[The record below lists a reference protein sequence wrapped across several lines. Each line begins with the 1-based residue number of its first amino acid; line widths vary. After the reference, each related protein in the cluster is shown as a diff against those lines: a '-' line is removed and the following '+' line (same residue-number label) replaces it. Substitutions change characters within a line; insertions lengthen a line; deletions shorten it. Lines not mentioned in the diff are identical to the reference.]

1 VFRLIR
7 HDQIVNLEP
16 LTWRG
21 FVLFSSRQVLAL
33 IAALILIGSHSN
45 SIAQGNKPPTFE
57 ADVLPVLKAKCIA
70 CHSGEKPQ
78 AQLDLQT
85 KPSIIAGG
93 KAGGAIVVGSSE
105 KSLLVEK
112 VLSASMPPV
121 GEKLTAAEIA
131 LIRLWIDKGAPAESQ
146 SQQLASTHSPSG
158 ITENE
163 VTPILQMRCIVCH
176 GKRRQEGGLD
186 LRTQASR
193 LKGGKSG
200 PALVA
205 GKPEESLLMKRI
217 LSGEMPPSKMLFDF
231 AVRPPTS
238 AEVDVVRK
246 WIAAGAPPAP
256 KQAVLAEDAVDPL
269 VSDDDR
275 KFWSFQSPKRPQ
287 LPAVRH
293 QELVLRPIDAFLLHK
308 LEAKNLSFSPPAER
322 LTLMRRAY
330 LDLTGLPPYP
340 AEVESYLKDERSDSY
355 ERLVDRLLESPH
367 YGERWGQ
374 FWLNAAGYSD
384 SEGIIDADHR
394 RVHAWRYRDYV
405 IRSFNNDKPYDQFLT
420 EQIAGDELVDYKHVK
435 EVTPALIDK
444 LAATGFLRMAPDGTY
459 SPANSSIPE
468 RMNVIADEIEVL
480 GSSILGLTV
489 GCARCHNH
497 KYDPIPQR
505 DYYRLGAILQ
515 TAYDPYDWL
524 IPTAD
529 NPANLKYSS
538 RHLDIALASER
549 QATAEFNAP
558 IEAEIKRLEA
568 SLEARSKPL
577 RDRLLEER
585 LAALPSSVR
594 DDLRGV
600 VATPE
605 EKRSELQKYLAEK
618 FQDTL
623 KITPEELGKHFEDFK
638 PEFEKSQKAIAEQK
652 GKLRPKPLIRAL
664 FDMGGE
670 PSVAYLLRRG
680 DAQTPG
686 EPVRPGVPSVIR
698 TGLAPYKITAPT
710 ANLESSGRR
719 LALARW
725 LVQPNHPLTARVMVN
740 RIWMNHFG
748 RGLVA
753 SPANFGRN
761 GLSPSH
767 PELLDWLA
775 TEFVRSGW
783 SMKAMHRLI
792 MTSAAY
798 RQSSEVGTSL
808 HQADPD
814 NLLLSRMPMR
824 RMEAEVLYDSI
835 LKVTGSLDPTLF
847 GPPVEV
853 EFKPEGEVVAKGTK
867 AGWRRSIYVL
877 QRRRTPM
884 TMLEVF
890 DQPPMSPNCIERR
903 QSTVP
908 TQALQMMNSDVVHER
923 SRYFAGR
930 LVDQFRNDREKQIQA
945 LYVRA
950 LSRPPTGQEIKLATS
965 EIDALTEQWMAHLE
979 NEKSDAP
986 IKSTAEWKAL
996 SNFCQTMLSSA
1007 EFLYID

>member
-1 VFRLIR
+1 M
-7 HDQIVNLEP
+7 
-16 LTWRG
+16 
-21 FVLFSSRQVLAL
+21 FVSCSRQ
-33 IAALILIGSHSN
+33 IAAFIAILILIGSHSN
-45 SIAQGNKPPTFE
+45 SIAQGNKTPTFE
-57 ADVLPVLKAKCIA
+57 SEILPVLKVKCIG
-70 CHSGEKPQ
+70 CHSGQTPQ
-78 AQLDLQT
+78 AKLDLQA
-85 KPSIIAGG
+85 KPSILTGG
-93 KAGGAIVVGSSE
+93 KSGPAIVVGSSE

-112 VLSASMPPV
+112 VLSGSMPPV

-131 LIRLWIDKGAPAESQ
+131 LIRLWIDKGAPAEGSAQQVALKQ
-146 SQQLASTHSPSG
+146 SPTE

-163 VTPILQMRCIVCH
+163 VTPIFQMRCIVCH

-205 GKPEESLLMKRI
+205 GKPGESLLMKRI
-217 LSGEMPPSKMLFDF
+217 LAGEMPPPKMLFEF

-238 AEVDVVRK
+238 AEVEVVRK
-246 WIAAGAPPAP
+246 WIQAGAPAAP
-256 KQAVLAEDAVDPL
+256 KETVIAENATDPL
-269 VSDDDR
+269 VSDEDR
-275 KFWSFQSPKRPQ
+275 KFWSFQPPKRPQ
-287 LPAVRH
+287 IPAVHRR
-293 QELVLRPIDAFLLHK
+293 ESVRTPIDSFLLQK
-308 LEAKNLSFSPPAER
+308 LEAKNLSFSPSAER

-330 LDLTGLPPYP
+330 LDLIGLPPDP
-340 AEVESYLKDERSDSY
+340 AEVESYLKDDRADAY

-394 RVHAWRYRDYV
+394 RPHAWRYRDYV

-420 EQIAGDELVDYKHVK
+420 EQIAGDELVDTKHVK
-435 EVTPALIDK
+435 EATPELIDK

-468 RMNVIADEIEVL
+468 RMNVIADEIEVF
-480 GSSILGLTV
+480 GSSVLGLTV

-549 QATAEFNAP
+549 QDTAKFNAP
-558 IEAEIKRLEA
+558 LEAEIKRLEA
-568 SLEARSKPL
+568 SLEARAKPL
-577 RDRLLEER
+577 RAQLLEER
-585 LAALPSSVR
+585 LAPFPVSVK
-594 DDLRGV
+594 DDLRAIV
-600 VATPE
+600 DTPE
-605 EKRSELQKYLAEK
+605 EKRTELQKHLAEK

-623 KITPEELGKHFEDFK
+623 KITPEELVKRFEDFK

-686 EPVRPGVPSVIR
+686 EPVQPGVPSVIR
-698 TGLAPYKITAPT
+698 AGLAPYKISTPH
-710 ANLESSGRR
+710 ANSDSSGRR

-740 RIWMNHFG
+740 RIWMHHFG
-748 RGLVA
+748 KGLVA

-761 GLSPSH
+761 GFPPSH

-798 RQSSEVGTSL
+798 RQSSDVGIAV

-835 LKVTGSLDPTLF
+835 LKVTASLDPTLF
-847 GPPVEV
+847 GLPVEV
-853 EFKPEGEVVAKGTK
+853 DIKPGGEIVAKGTK
-867 AGWRRSIYVL
+867 AGWRRSVYVL

-908 TQALQMMNSDVVHER
+908 TQALQMMNSDVVQER

-930 LVDQFRNDREKQIQA
+930 LVDQFGNDREKQIQA
-945 LYVRA
+945 LYLRV
-950 LSRPPTGQEIKLATS
+950 LSRPPTGQEIKLATT
-965 EIDALTEQWMAHLE
+965 EIDALTKHWVTHLE
-979 NEKSDAP
+979 NEKNDAP

-996 SNFCQTMLSSA
+996 SDFCQTMLSSA